1 MFFIYGVSKQQQVTF
16 VGCVKD
22 LQEIPGSAIILQET
36 QDHAEVHWVKWCRR
50 FRRTLTDQAGL
61 NHRFA
66 AYFTNSAKLNRLLSG
81 EGWKAACAGKSADFL
96 RYHED
101 NTHLLEELIANARA
115 EKAAG
120 REMYS
125 VAELLGDLRWGD
137 TETERGGSRFKI
149 ASKFSSWYSRAV
161 QMTSPDLVGFFGMQ
175 FCQADGLVWTEG
187 RSWMDFAAEN
197 ADALR
202 WSEPWDEL
210 PDSDFSYSERTA
222 GQTK

>member
-1 MFFIYGVSKQQQVTF
+1 MFYIYGVCKDQQITL

-22 LQEIPGSAIILQET
+22 LQAVPEGAIILQET
-36 QDHAEVHWVKWCRR
+36 PGHPEVHWVKWCRR

-66 AYFTNSAKLNRLLSG
+66 AYFTNSSKLSRLLAG
-81 EGWKAACAGKSADFL
+81 EDWKAACAAKNAEFL
-96 RYHED
+96 RFHED
-101 NTHLLEELIANARA
+101 NTPVLEELVANARA

-120 REMYS
+120 REVYS
-125 VAELLGDLRWGD
+125 AAEHLGDMRWGC
-137 TETERGGSRFKI
+137 TKTERGGSRFKI
-149 ASKFSSWYSRAV
+149 DSGFVAWYSRAA
-161 QMTSPDLVGFFGMQ
+161 QMVAPDLVGFFRLRV
-175 FCQADGLVWTEG
+175 CQADALVWTDG
-187 RSWMDFAAEN
+187 RNWTDFAAEN

-210 PDSDFSYSERTA
+210 PDSDFSYSGPTE